1 MGKQNIFL
9 NELIIRFI
17 LAHFRNLA
25 DQLQAVVSEMGTK
38 EEDFVRNVSYGLNGE
53 ITITLY
59 DKAWME
65 DMVNECNDEKIDP
78 SVICIDG

>member
-1 MGKQNIFL
+1 
-9 NELIIRFI
+9 
-17 LAHFRNLA
+17 
-25 DQLQAVVSEMGTK
+25 MGTK

-78 SVICIDG
+78 SAICIDG